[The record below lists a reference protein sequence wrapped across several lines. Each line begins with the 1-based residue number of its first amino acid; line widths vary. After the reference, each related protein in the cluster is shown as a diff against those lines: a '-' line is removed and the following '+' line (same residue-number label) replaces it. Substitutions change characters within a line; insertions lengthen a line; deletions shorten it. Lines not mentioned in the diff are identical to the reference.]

1 MARFVGQQ
9 PHSEHERHS
18 PAHQQPAAYP
28 THDAHQTSTMD
39 PAPQHPTR
47 PHHPNYSAGHC
58 QSSPRHGVSPST
70 TRGHDS
76 FHGADAEAGSSSSRL
91 PHRHYVQWPPAPPSH
106 PSHTSLA
113 KGEYEGRRLDHSDS
127 LSSASSAVSNPGRRQ
142 HAAPATPPA
151 SHGEM
156 ALSSSSVQQQQAGS
170 DRKISCLECR
180 SSKVKCSGRAEGGC
194 NRCQR
199 LQRACVFEQH
209 RRGRKPAHVKMHKLE
224 QSVDTIMTAINALR
238 EYSGKKDALR
248 EMVDETC
255 VEQGGARKR
264 RVDGS
269 TGGGAARAVRSGEQ
283 DESPQSGAAIAADSM
298 EPPLKLMRRPGTEYR
313 DKPAKT
319 LSNSTSLVRQGDE
332 LEAHVEAER
341 VQELGLFSLSNPL
354 KLLAQASDSALCQR
368 SADPNPVSNA
378 KNKTGEDKG
387 DEDGAY
393 ASLQA
398 DMRSGRAKQAGV
410 ASRKAAP
417 PPKQRGAS
425 RREYWEMGLYSS
437 RLDQDATLD
446 PIACQIMTT
455 EVAHDLYNYYLRHL
469 NFRITLLDPKVSTF
483 QHVSKHSALLLTT
496 ACALAA
502 RFADHIDEA
511 EELAKNLDAHIQRT
525 LLPAVLLQ
533 GYRSVEIA
541 QAFIIMAA
549 YHANTASLDGDRSWS
564 LLGYGIRIAAEL
576 DMNARMQSERQGK
589 QGIQTPAVV
598 LPDLLGDDGARMSAE
613 EQYQRRMRDRERT
626 WCNLWLFEN
635 SLSTH
640 MGRRSTLGQDPV
652 ILGVGAGWHRAQYAI
667 PGDEAIVALINLRRL
682 QTKNVEFFEHSV
694 LGNVKSDS
702 IAPPSLRFQLDYY
715 RRSCSADLS
724 AWIATYVEGE
734 EGQSYRMDNGRLYA
748 SYAHLILNSYALK
761 STTDEALLEPI
772 YKDSYGA
779 AMTYLTLFA
788 ERLHSSEL
796 VYVHNSGE

>member
-9 PHSEHERHS
+9 PHGEHERHS

-28 THDAHQTSTMD
+28 THNAHQTSTME
-39 PAPQHPTR
+39 AE
-47 PHHPNYSAGHC
+47 
-58 QSSPRHGVSPST
+58 SSR
-70 TRGHDS
+70 
-76 FHGADAEAGSSSSRL
+76 SRL
-91 PHRHYVQWPPAPPSH
+91 PHRHTVQWPPAPPSH
-106 PSHTSLA
+106 PSHASLTEA
-113 KGEYEGRRLDHSDS
+113 EYEGRRLDHSDS

-142 HAAPATPPA
+142 HAAPTTPPA
-151 SHGEM
+151 GQGEM
-156 ALSSSSVQQQQAGS
+156 ASSSSKAQQQQAGS

-180 SSKVKCSGRAEGGC
+180 SSKVKCSGRAERGC

-199 LQRACVFEQH
+199 LKRACVFEQH
-209 RRGRKPAHVKMHKLE
+209 RRGRKPAHVKMHKLA

-255 VEQGGARKR
+255 VQQGGARKR
-264 RVDGS
+264 RADGS
-269 TGGGAARAVRSGEQ
+269 PGMAAARAATAV
-283 DESPQSGAAIAADSM
+283 DSM
-298 EPPLKLMRRPGTEYR
+298 EPPFKVMRRPSTEDR
-313 DKPAKT
+313 NKPEKT
-319 LSNSTSLVRQGDE
+319 LSNSTSLARQGDE
-332 LEAHVEAER
+332 FAAQVEAER
-341 VQELGLFSLSNPL
+341 GKERGLLSLSNPL

-378 KNKTGEDKG
+378 KNETGEDKG

-398 DMRSGRAKQAGV
+398 DMRPGGAKQAGV

-446 PIACQIMTT
+446 PIACQIMTN
-455 EVAHDLYNYYLRHL
+455 EVAHDLYNYYLRNL

-483 QHVSKHSALLLTT
+483 QHVSKHSALLLTS

-502 RFADHIDEA
+502 RFADHIDDA
-511 EELAKNLDAHIQRT
+511 EELAKSLDAHIQHT

-576 DMNARMQSERQGK
+576 DLNARMQSERQGK
-589 QGIQTPAVV
+589 QGIQAPAGV
-598 LPDLLGDDGARMSAE
+598 LPNLLGDDGARMSAE
-613 EQYQRRMRDRERT
+613 ELYQRRMRDRERT

-702 IAPPSLRFQLDYY
+702 VAPPSLRFQLDYY

-734 EGQSYRMDNGRLYA
+734 EGQSYRMNNGRLYA

-779 AMTYLTLFA
+779 AMTYLTLFG